1 MLCEKRV
8 PLLAPNNSLKF
19 LGKQGSQNC
28 FVFFVPQDLLPCSLF
43 SSIMEEDNR
52 ASEFMIKNLKLA
64 GGLRGWDRGTK
75 RLWPTLTRQT
85 LDEAWGFSLISGCDI
100 GEGTAHWSGIVAHR
114 HDKGRWLKVSS
125 FIPRHERNEER
136 WPTCSVS
143 LLACSQ
149 LKRMVPIT
157 PCSSFF
163 LLFSGKWFQINSVK
177 SHGPADLAGIQK
189 NDFVTRIN
197 GQIVFHL
204 SLKDVERIIR
214 NSGCSLLLD
223 IER

>member
-1 MLCEKRV
+1 
-8 PLLAPNNSLKF
+8 
-19 LGKQGSQNC
+19 
-28 FVFFVPQDLLPCSLF
+28 
-43 SSIMEEDNR
+43 MEEDNR

-114 HDKGRWLKVSS
+114 NDKGRWLK
-125 FIPRHERNEER
+125 
-136 WPTCSVS
+136 
-143 LLACSQ
+143 
-149 LKRMVPIT
+149 
-157 PCSSFF
+157 
-163 LLFSGKWFQINSVK
+163 INSVK

-223 IER
+223 IERDGPRSMMFDGGVHGQALNFLFEDYKPTVSLMSHQYKPIYARLK